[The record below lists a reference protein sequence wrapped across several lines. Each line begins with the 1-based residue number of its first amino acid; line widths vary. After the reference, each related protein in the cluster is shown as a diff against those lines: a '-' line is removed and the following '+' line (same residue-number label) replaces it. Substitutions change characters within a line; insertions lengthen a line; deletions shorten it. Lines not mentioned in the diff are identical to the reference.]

1 MYQTHLGIVLIYKLL
16 FSFDLID
23 TQGAESHKTTAA
35 GRSVGDGM
43 MANWRSVV
51 FPAAAVLAMGG
62 GPAMA
67 QSDVV
72 NVYTYREPG
81 LIQPLLDQFTLETGI
96 RTNVLFAADGLIER
110 VAAEGELSP
119 ADVIITVDIGNL
131 ANAKELGIS
140 QTISAAALARVP
152 DQYHDPDGQ
161 WVALSLRARVFYASV
176 DRVSQ
181 TALTYDDIAKPEWKG
196 RLCTRSGLHA
206 YNVGLIA
213 TRIAHWGVDRTRD
226 WLIGVRDNLN
236 HAPSG
241 ADRDQ
246 VKAIFDG
253 SCDLAIGNT
262 YYMGLMLTNDAEPEQ
277 KQWAASARII
287 YPDAT
292 GDGTQVNLSGAVVGK
307 YAPNK
312 DNADKLVEFLLSD
325 EAQHLYASGNYEFPV
340 VDGVE
345 PSELVAS
352 WGALNADTTPMVEIA
367 SHRKEAA
374 ALVDEVKFDEGPQN

>member
-1 MYQTHLGIVLIYKLL
+1 MAVWRG
-16 FSFDLID
+16 
-23 TQGAESHKTTAA
+23 
-35 GRSVGDGM
+35 VG
-43 MANWRSVV
+43 VV
-51 FPAAAVLAMGG
+51 AVLVGLG
-62 GPAMA
+62 GPALA
-67 QSDVV
+67 QDGVV

-81 LIQPLLDQFTLETGI
+81 LIQPLLDRFTEETGI
-96 RTNVLFAADGLIER
+96 KTNVLFAADGLIER

-140 QTISAAALARVP
+140 QNISAEALARVP

-176 DRVSQ
+176 DRVSE
-181 TALTYDDIAKPEWKG
+181 TALTYEDIAGPQWQG

-206 YNVGLIA
+206 YNIGLIA
-213 TRIAHWGVDRTRD
+213 TRIAHWGVDETRE
-226 WLIGVRDNLN
+226 WLSHVRDNLN
-236 HAPSG
+236 HAPTG

-246 VKAIFDG
+246 VKQIFDG
-253 SCDLAIGNT
+253 TCDLAIGNT

-277 KQWAASARII
+277 KDWAASARII
-287 YPDAT
+287 YPDAD
-292 GDGTQVNLSGAVVGK
+292 GEGTQVNLSGAVVAK

-312 DNADKLVEFLLSD
+312 DNADALVEFLLSD

-340 VDGVE
+340 VAGVE
-345 PSELVAS
+345 ASELVAG
-352 WGALNADTTPMVEIA
+352 WGALKADQTPMVEIA

-374 ALVDEVKFDEGPQN
+374 ALVDEVRFDEGPQN

>member
-1 MYQTHLGIVLIYKLL
+1 MAFWRGVGVVAALAAWSGPGWAQ
-16 FSFDLID
+16 D
-23 TQGAESHKTTAA
+23 GA
-35 GRSVGDGM
+35 
-43 MANWRSVV
+43 
-51 FPAAAVLAMGG
+51 
-62 GPAMA
+62 
-67 QSDVV
+67 V

-81 LIQPLLDQFTLETGI
+81 LIKPLLDRFTEETGI
-96 RTNVLFAADGLIER
+96 KTNVLFAADGLIER

-140 QTISAAALARVP
+140 KAISTDALARVP

-176 DRVSQ
+176 DRVSE
-181 TALTYDDIAKPEWKG
+181 TTLSYEDIAGPEWKG

-206 YNVGLIA
+206 YNIGLIA
-213 TRIAHWGVDRTRD
+213 TRIAHWGVDETRD
-226 WLIGVRDNLN
+226 WLTKVRDNLN
-236 HAPSG
+236 HAPTG

-246 VKAIFDG
+246 VKQIFDG
-253 SCDLAIGNT
+253 TCDLAIGNT

-277 KQWAASARII
+277 KEWAASARII
-287 YPDAT
+287 YPDAD
-292 GDGTQVNLSGAVVGK
+292 GDGTQVNLSGAVVAK

-312 DNADKLVEFLLSD
+312 DNADALVEFLLSD

-340 VDGVE
+340 VEGVE
-345 PSELVAS
+345 ASELVAG
-352 WGALNADTTPMVEIA
+352 WGALKADTTPMVEIA

>member
-1 MYQTHLGIVLIYKLL
+1 
-16 FSFDLID
+16 
-23 TQGAESHKTTAA
+23 
-35 GRSVGDGM
+35 
-43 MANWRSVV
+43 MANWLS
-51 FPAAAVLAMGG
+51 MGG
-62 GPAMA
+62 VAATLLLMGLVPAHA

-81 LIQPLLDQFTLETGI
+81 LIQPLLDTFTEETGI

-119 ADVIITVDIGNL
+119 ADVVITVDIGNL

-140 QTISAAALARVP
+140 QTVSAAALARVP

-161 WVALSLRARVFYASV
+161 WVALSLRARVFYASK
-176 DRVSQ
+176 DRVSE
-181 TALTYDDIAKPEWKG
+181 TTLTYEDIAKPEWKG

-206 YNVGLIA
+206 YNIGLIA
-213 TRIAHWGVDRTRD
+213 TRISHWGVDKTRD
-226 WLIGVRDNLN
+226 WLIKVRDNLSR
-236 HAPSG
+236 APTG

-262 YYMGLMLTNDAEPEQ
+262 YYMGLMLTNEAEPEQ
-277 KQWAASARII
+277 KTWAASARII

-292 GDGTQVNLSGAVVGK
+292 GDGTQVNLSGAVVAK

-312 DNADKLVEFLLSD
+312 KNAYKLVEFLLSD

-340 VDGVE
+340 VDGVAA
-345 PSELVAS
+345 SELVAS
-352 WGALNADTTPMVEIA
+352 WGTLTADTTPMVEIA
-367 SHRKEAA
+367 AHRKEAA
-374 ALVDEVKFDEGPQN
+374 ALVDEIRFDEGPQN